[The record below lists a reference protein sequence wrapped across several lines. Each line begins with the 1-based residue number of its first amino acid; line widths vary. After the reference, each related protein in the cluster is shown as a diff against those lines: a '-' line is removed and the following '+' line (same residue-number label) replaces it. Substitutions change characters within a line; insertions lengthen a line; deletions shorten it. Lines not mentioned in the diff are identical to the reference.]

1 VAELG
6 NPTAGILLSPWRMST
21 VKIRAGSLFRTP
33 PSRIGPA
40 GAGFGLE
47 AFGERPY
54 PSVRGFKVENSFSTS
69 FAQIESLLHRLYT
82 GIPCFALAGGG
93 LPGAKS
99 RRQILEQGQS
109 RADEGSKKEG
119 LKLIKRTPIKTAA
132 EVCPLCEGTGWR
144 SLPAT
149 SSAPRD
155 RRVTRCDCQL
165 RARNQTL
172 LAAARIPRRYEHCEL
187 ASYTT
192 DFPGAHPSLAFAHLS
207 ASKFAQEYDPGD
219 GTGLLIIG
227 KIGTGKTHLAVGI
240 TKELILNKGI
250 SCMFYDY
257 RELLKEIQ
265 NSYNATVQTTE
276 LDVLRPIFETDVLVL
291 DELGAVKPTEWVWDT
306 VSLILN
312 TRYNDNRT
320 TIITTNFEDQPAAGA
335 GGSISPARAA
345 SRSETLGDRIGERM
359 RSRLHEM
366 CRVIKMEGEDFRQK
380 FRSASFR

>member
-1 VAELG
+1 MQSQRIEL
-6 NPTAGILLSPWRMST
+6 
-21 VKIRAGSLFRTP
+21 
-33 PSRIGPA
+33 
-40 GAGFGLE
+40 
-47 AFGERPY
+47 
-54 PSVRGFKVENSFSTS
+54 
-69 FAQIESLLHRLYT
+69 
-82 GIPCFALAGGG
+82 
-93 LPGAKS
+93 
-99 RRQILEQGQS
+99 
-109 RADEGSKKEG
+109 SKKEG
-119 LKLIKRTPIKTAA
+119 FLRLGIKTAA

-144 SLPAT
+144 TLPAS
-149 SSAPRD
+149 SSAPKD

-172 LAAARIPRRYEHCEL
+172 LAAARIPKRYEHCEL

-207 ASKFAQEYDPGD
+207 ASRFAQEYDPRD
-219 GTGLLIIG
+219 GMGLLIIG

-240 TKELILNKGI
+240 TKDLISRGVPCL
-250 SCMFYDY
+250 FYDY

-276 LDVLRPIFETDVLVL
+276 LDVLRPVFEIDVLVL

-312 TRYNDNRT
+312 TRYNNNRT
-320 TIITTNFEDQPAAGA
+320 TIITTNFEDQPAAGSNGA
-335 GGSISPARAA
+335 ASPARAA
-345 SRSETLGDRIGERM
+345 SRAETLGDRIGERM

-366 CRVIKMEGEDFRQK
+366 CRVIKMEGDDFRQK

>member
-1 VAELG
+1 ML
-6 NPTAGILLSPWRMST
+6 T
-21 VKIRAGSLFRTP
+21 
-33 PSRIGPA
+33 
-40 GAGFGLE
+40 
-47 AFGERPY
+47 
-54 PSVRGFKVENSFSTS
+54 
-69 FAQIESLLHRLYT
+69 
-82 GIPCFALAGGG
+82 
-93 LPGAKS
+93 KS
-99 RRQILEQGQS
+99 QS
-109 RADEGSKKEG
+109 A
-119 LKLIKRTPIKTAA
+119 
-132 EVCPLCEGTGWR
+132 VCPLCEGSGWKT
-144 SLPAT
+144 LPAQ
-149 SSAPRD
+149 SNAPKD

-165 RARNQTL
+165 RVRNQNL
-172 LAAARIPRRYEHCEL
+172 LAAARIPKRYEHCEL

-192 DFPGAHPSLAFAHLS
+192 DFPGAHPSLAFAHLA
-207 ASKFAQEYDPGD
+207 ASKFAQEYDPRD

-240 TKELILNKGI
+240 TKELVLSKGI
-250 SCMFYDY
+250 SCLFYDY

-276 LDVLRPIFETDVLVL
+276 LDVLRPVFETDVLVL

-320 TIITTNFEDQPAAGA
+320 TIITTNFEDQPAAGVN
-335 GGSISPARAA
+335 GSLSSARAA
-345 SRSETLGDRIGERM
+345 TRTETLGDRIGERM